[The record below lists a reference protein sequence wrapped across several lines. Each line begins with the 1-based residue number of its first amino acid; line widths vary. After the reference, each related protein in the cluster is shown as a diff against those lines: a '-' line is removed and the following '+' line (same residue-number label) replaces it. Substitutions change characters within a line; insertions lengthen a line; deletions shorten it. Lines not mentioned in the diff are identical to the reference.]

1 MDVGR
6 RERGRGGKRWR
17 KDETKSRS
25 LYITIPLNANDYENQ
40 M

>member
-6 RERGRGGKRWR
+6 GRGRGGKRWG
-17 KDETKSRS
+17 KEETKSRS

-40 M
+40 V